1 MIRNRFVLDLWIIR
15 AFNRSVSL
23 PTLLAVLAIGAAV
36 GFLGGLFGK
45 GGSAV
50 ATPLLAAIG
59 IPPYV
64 ALASPLPATIPST
77 LVAARTYW
85 RAGHVDWRLVRW
97 TVAVGFPATLLGA
110 LATHWV
116 GGNALVIATEVL
128 LAALGLRFLVRPGL
142 PHEVVRD
149 PAWIRTRMV
158 AVAAVVGLAA
168 GLLANSGGFLFAP
181 LFVVVLHR
189 GIKDAFGSSLSI
201 GAALAIP
208 GALVHAALGHI
219 DWAIVAAFGAASIP
233 LSYVGARVALRTHS
247 VKLEQLYGAVIATL
261 GVTLLVATH

>member
-1 MIRNRFVLDLWIIR
+1 MLDLWI
-15 AFNRSVSL
+15 NRPFTGWVS
-23 PTLLAVLAIGAAV
+23 PWTLFAVLAIGAAV

-45 GGSAV
+45 GGSAI

-59 IPPYV
+59 IPPYI
-64 ALASPLPATIPST
+64 AIASPLPATIPAT

-85 RAGHVDWRLVRW
+85 RADHVDWRLVRW

-110 LATHWV
+110 YATRWV
-116 GGNALVIATEVL
+116 SGSALVVATEVI

-149 PAWIRTRMV
+149 PTWMRTRMV
-158 AVAAVVGLAA
+158 AVAAAVGITA
-168 GLLANSGGFLFAP
+168 GLLANTGGFLFAP
-181 LFVVVLHR
+181 LFIIVLHR

-201 GAALAIP
+201 GAALAVP

-219 DWAIVAAFGAASIP
+219 DWGVVAAFGAASIP
-233 LSYVGARVALRTHS
+233 LSYLGARVALRTHS
-247 VKLEQLYGAVIATL
+247 AKLERIYGAVIATL
-261 GVTLLVATH
+261 GITLLVVMH

>member
-1 MIRNRFVLDLWIIR
+1 
-15 AFNRSVSL
+15 VSL
-23 PTLLAVLAIGAAV
+23 PTLLGVLMIGATV

-45 GGSAV
+45 GGSAI

-59 IPPYV
+59 IPPY
-64 ALASPLPATIPST
+64 AAIASPLPATIPAT

-85 RAGHVDWRLVRW
+85 RANHVDWRLVRW
-97 TVAVGFPATLLGA
+97 TVAIGLPATLLGA
-110 LATHWV
+110 YATRWLS
-116 GGNALVIATEVL
+116 GSALVVATEII

-149 PAWIRTRMV
+149 PTWMRTRMV
-158 AVAAVVGLAA
+158 AVATAVGITA
-168 GLLANSGGFLFAP
+168 GLLANTGGFLFAP

-201 GAALAIP
+201 GAALAVP
-208 GALVHAALGHI
+208 GTLVHAALGHI
-219 DWAIVAAFGAASIP
+219 DWTIVAVFGAASIP

-247 VKLEQLYGAVIATL
+247 VKLERIYGAVIATL
-261 GVTLLVATH
+261 GITLLVVMH

>member
-1 MIRNRFVLDLWIIR
+1 MLDLWI
-15 AFNRSVSL
+15 NRPFTGWVS
-23 PTLLAVLAIGAAV
+23 PWTLFAVLAIGAAV

-45 GGSAV
+45 GGSAI

-59 IPPYV
+59 IPPYI
-64 ALASPLPATIPST
+64 AIASPLPATIPAT

-85 RAGHVDWRLVRW
+85 RADHVDWRLVRW

-110 LATHWV
+110 YATRWV
-116 GGNALVIATEVL
+116 SGSALVVATEVI

-149 PAWIRTRMV
+149 PTWMRTRMV
-158 AVAAVVGLAA
+158 AAAAAVGITA
-168 GLLANSGGFLFAP
+168 GLLANTGGFLFAP
-181 LFVVVLHR
+181 LFIIVLHR

-201 GAALAIP
+201 GAALAVP

-219 DWAIVAAFGAASIP
+219 DWGVVAAFGAASIP
-233 LSYVGARVALRTHS
+233 LSYLGARVALRTHS
-247 VKLEQLYGAVIATL
+247 AKLERIYGAVIATL
-261 GVTLLVATH
+261 GITLLVVMH